1 MPAFTGDPLP
11 ARRYAGRGREA
22 ARQGG
27 HDLRLRGATPVS
39 NGTGFYNMDF
49 EGRPKAGSVL
59 RSEAQHEWELK
70 VAKST
75 YTINGTDG
83 SVEFTIISSTF
94 TNNSS
99 CEITGAL
106 EVVDEG

>member
-1 MPAFTGDPLP
+1 
-11 ARRYAGRGREA
+11 
-22 ARQGG
+22 
-27 HDLRLRGATPVS
+27 
-39 NGTGFYNMDF
+39 
-49 EGRPKAGSVL
+49 VL

-99 CEITGAL
+99 CEITGVL